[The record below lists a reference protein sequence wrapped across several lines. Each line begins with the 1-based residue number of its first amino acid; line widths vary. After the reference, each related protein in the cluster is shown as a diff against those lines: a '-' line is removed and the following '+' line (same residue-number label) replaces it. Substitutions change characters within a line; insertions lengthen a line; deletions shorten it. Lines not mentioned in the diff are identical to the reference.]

1 MKQEIFTVNELRAKV
16 KSKRELFRTLA
27 TEGEVMLPPMKDTN
41 KHYLQGIMTGTK
53 KVNPFTIL
61 SVFL

>member
-1 MKQEIFTVNELRAKV
+1 MEQEIFTVNELGVKI
-16 KSKRELFRTLA
+16 KSKRELYRTLA

-53 KVNPFTIL
+53 KVNPFTNL